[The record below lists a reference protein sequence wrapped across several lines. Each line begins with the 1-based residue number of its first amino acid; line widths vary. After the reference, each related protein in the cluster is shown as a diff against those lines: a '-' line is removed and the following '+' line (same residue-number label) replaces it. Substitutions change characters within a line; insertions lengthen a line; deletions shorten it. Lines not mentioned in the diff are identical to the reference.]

1 MEKSQAQSPANVNDE
16 IMNKNGLHKRIY
28 IYIYI
33 YIYII
38 ETKNNFNKKKT
49 KMNEDQVKKK

>member
-16 IMNKNGLHKRIY
+16 TMNKNWLHKKR
-28 IYIYI
+28 YI

-38 ETKNNFNKKKT
+38 ETKNNFNKKKEKT
-49 KMNEDQVKKK
+49 KMNEDQVKKKK